1 MARFLAGA
9 PQAERRR
16 RVTDIPP
23 RLLVFTTVFPHA
35 GQPGLGLF
43 IRERMFRVGQVLPLV
58 IVAPVPW
65 FPFQGLVR
73 RWRPHFRPPAPYHE
87 SHEGFEIYHPRFL
100 SVPGGFKSLD
110 GLLLAISSLL
120 PLWQLK
126 KRFDFQVIDAH
137 FAYPDGYAA
146 ALLGRWLRV
155 PVTITLRGTESRLAR
170 DRQFRKLLSKA
181 LQRVQRIF
189 CVSESLKNLA
199 RNLGIE
205 DHKIRVIP
213 NGVDAEK
220 FIPIPKSKA
229 RQILGLPL
237 DIPVLVTVGALVE
250 RKGFHRVIEL
260 LPRLCRQFPGL
271 RYLVAGGASPEGDW
285 RQKLEQQVSR
295 LGLQGNIHF
304 LGQVSPEDLKVPLS
318 AADVFVLSTRNEGWA
333 NVLLEAMACGL
344 PIVTTDVGGNAEVV
358 CDPEYGEVVSF
369 DNAAALESALV
380 SAFRKP
386 WDRARIIAYA
396 RQNSWDRRI
405 AILVQ
410 EFQGLVSDTVVNKT
424 AVKRQSVRF

>member
-1 MARFLAGA
+1 MAGFLACS
-9 PQAERRR
+9 PQAKRRG
-16 RVTDIPP
+16 RVTNTQP

-58 IVAPVPW
+58 VVAPVPW
-65 FPFQGLVR
+65 FPLQGLVR
-73 RWRPHFRPPAPYHE
+73 RWRPHFRPPAPYYE

-146 ALLGRWLRV
+146 ALLGRWLKA
-155 PVTITLRGTESRLAR
+155 PVTITVRGTESRLAR
-170 DRQFRKLLSKA
+170 DSRFRQLLSKA
-181 LQRVQRIF
+181 LQRVRRVF

-199 RNLGIE
+199 KDLGIE
-205 DHKIRVIP
+205 EHKIRVIP
-213 NGVDAEK
+213 NGVDTEK
-220 FIPIPKSKA
+220 FTPLSRSKA
-229 RQILGLPL
+229 REVLGLPL

-260 LPRLCRQFPGL
+260 FPRLRQQFPGL
-271 RYLVAGGASPEGDW
+271 RYLVVGGSSPEGDW
-285 RQKLEQQVSR
+285 SQKLQQQVNC
-295 LGLQGNIHF
+295 LGIQGNVHF

-344 PIVTTDVGGNAEVV
+344 PIITTDVGGNAEVV
-358 CDPEYGEVVSF
+358 CDTEYGEVVPF
-369 DNAAALESALV
+369 DDAAALESALV
-380 SAFRKP
+380 GALRKP
-386 WDRARIIAYA
+386 WDRAKIIGYA
-396 RQNSWDRRI
+396 KENAWDRQI

-410 EFQGLVSDTVVNKT
+410 EFQALALSTQNKAASQIKST
-424 AVKRQSVRF
+424 L